1 MSFETVTRNSVAIA
15 LVTGGEDVVIRDAP
29 SALDLLMAA
38 RYEAGADR
46 IAIAK
51 DRVAD
56 DFFILSTGM
65 AGEILQKFVNY
76 HGKIAIYGDYS
87 RYTSKPL
94 HDFIYESNQ
103 GRDFFFVATQEEA
116 LEKLATAR

>member
-1 MSFETVTRNSVAIA
+1 MSFETATRNNVAIA
-15 LVTGGEDVVIRDAP
+15 LVTDGEDVVIRDVP

-38 RYEAGADR
+38 RYEADADR